1 MRLAVIAVTALSL
14 ATPALV
20 QAQGR
25 GGGQGQGGAIPSIG
39 DRTSGL
45 KKIDGFYPLYWDE
58 ASGRLWLEIPKLDT
72 EVLYSTGLATGLG
85 SNDIGLDRGMLTGSR
100 IVKFE
105 RQGPRI
111 LMVQPNYQ
119 FRATDAERDRGAS
132 RYRCVRAVGPLELCD
147 RRLERRPRARGLH
160 RVPRA

>member
-14 ATPALV
+14 TAPTLV
-20 QAQGR
+20 SAQGR
-25 GGGQGQGGAIPSIG
+25 GGQGQGGAIPSIG

-58 ASGRLWLEIPKLDT
+58 AGARLWLEIPKLDT

-85 SNDIGLDRGMLTGSR
+85 SNDIGLDRGILTGSR

-119 FRATDAERDRGAS
+119 FRASTSNATEARRVTDAFARS
-132 RYRCVRAVGPLELCD
+132 VIWSFPVG
-147 RRLERRPRARGLH
+147 
-160 RVPRA
+160 

>member
-14 ATPALV
+14 AAPAL
-20 QAQGR
+20 AQGR
-25 GGGQGQGGAIPSIG
+25 GGQGPGGPTPSIG

-45 KKIDGFYPLYWDE
+45 KKIDGFYPLYWDD

-85 SNDIGLDRGMLTGSR
+85 SNDIGLDRGVLTGSR

-119 FRATDAERDRGAS
+119 FRASTSNATEARRVTDAFARSVIWSFPVGAAS
-132 RYRCVRAVGPLELCD
+132 DG
-147 RRLERRPRARGLH
+147 
-160 RVPRA
+160 